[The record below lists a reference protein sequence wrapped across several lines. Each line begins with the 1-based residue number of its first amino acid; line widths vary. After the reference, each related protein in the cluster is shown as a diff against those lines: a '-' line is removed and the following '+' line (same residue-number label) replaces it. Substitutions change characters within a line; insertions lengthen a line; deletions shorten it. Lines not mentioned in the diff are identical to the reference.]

1 MEEQGD
7 DGDDGLYSVYG
18 DGTVGDG
25 DNVTAGSA
33 TGSVSR
39 RRVLLQLLAM

>member
-1 MEEQGD
+1 MRVEEQGD
-7 DGDDGLYSVYG
+7 DGDDGLYS
-18 DGTVGDG
+18 VGDG

>member
-1 MEEQGD
+1 MSVWMRVEEQD
-7 DGDDGLYSVYG
+7 DD
-18 DGTVGDG
+18 GDG